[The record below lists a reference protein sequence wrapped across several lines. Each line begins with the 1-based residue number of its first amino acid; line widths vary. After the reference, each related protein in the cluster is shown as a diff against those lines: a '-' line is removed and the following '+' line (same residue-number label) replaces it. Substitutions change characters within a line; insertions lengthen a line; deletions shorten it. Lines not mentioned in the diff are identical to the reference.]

1 MGTISEF
8 HGLYPSQNI
17 IRANI
22 SKRRTNHAL
31 GRCTQNAVGK
41 AYDLGIDLSII
52 LKRNVN
58 KQRV

>member
-17 IRANI
+17 ISANI
-22 SKRRTNHAL
+22 SKRKTYHAL
-31 GRCTQNAVGK
+31 GRCTRNVVGK
-41 AYDLGIDLSII
+41 AYDVGIDLSIM

-58 KQRV
+58 KERV